1 MLRKE
6 IEIMQGKT
14 KDLKER
20 INENLDGKMK
30 PLLQELHQLHS
41 AKILTGNYD
50 LKISRQ
56 DYFLSKQEE
65 VSFLIYSHEI
75 VFKVLPLNNAS

>member
-1 MLRKE
+1 MLVFRKE
-6 IEIMQGKT
+6 IEIMQGKA

-20 INENLDGKMK
+20 INENLEGKMK

-56 DYFLSKQEE
+56 NYFLSKQEE
-65 VSFLIYSHEI
+65 VSF
-75 VFKVLPLNNAS
+75 